1 MSIQSNSRRRRVGW
15 QRAALGVFAL
25 CLSALAPAG
34 VEAQMPMG
42 GRPDPKQMSGL
53 SRVDPQVAP
62 GTITVR
68 CLLGSFDQPAV
79 GFEVL
84 LEVRSADG
92 EIVEE
97 HTETTVAQGR
107 ATFTGLE
114 KFFGGTAIARVTFD
128 GQEVRSQPIP
138 VAPSAGSRV
147 MLVKGAVSVPAAP
160 TADPHSG
167 GSNLPQ
173 PGEAFPSDRFP
184 AGTVVVG
191 VLDLRQRKPVT
202 GVEVFLHGTLPSPK
216 GEGDGETADG
226 TPEVEGTEAEK
237 ADAEK
242 AAEKG
247 TEKPG
252 NSEAANEEDVAAPDS
267 LRATLERQQTIQAD
281 GRAIFPNMLGEG
293 IPAGTTWVAEVTLPG
308 ESEPLKSKPF
318 EVFDSEG
325 TAIYL
330 AIGLDAATAAPGPAK
345 RRPLMPPRRMPTIAK
360 GVVRVAVLDANDQP
374 LPDQPVQIIRED
386 VTGGREAVE
395 ANTDATGIS
404 RIGVEVSGDS
414 LYYAQ
419 AVYGGAPFRSTRFD
433 MNDAA
438 GVGLELRVFE
448 TTADISKVQGE
459 VQFVFVPREN

>member
-1 MSIQSNSRRRRVGW
+1 MNIQSNSRRRRVGW

-25 CLSALAPAG
+25 CLSSLAPAG
-34 VEAQMPMG
+34 VDAQMPMG

-97 HTETTVAQGR
+97 HTETTIAQGR

-147 MLVKGAVSVPAAP
+147 MLVKGAVSAPAAP

-202 GVEVFLHGTLPSPK
+202 GVEVFLHGTPPSPE
-216 GEGDGETADG
+216 GAGDGETPEG
-226 TPEVEGTEAEK
+226 TPEVEGTKPDPSGPE
-237 ADAEK
+237 
-242 AAEKG
+242 AEKG

-252 NSEAANEEDVAAPDS
+252 TEKAGAEKGTEKPGTSQAANQEDVAAPGS
-267 LRATLERQQTIQAD
+267 PQATLERQQTIQAD
-281 GRAIFPNMLGEG
+281 GRAIFPNMLGEE

-330 AIGLDAATAAPGPAK
+330 AIGMEAATAAPGPTK

-395 ANTDATGIS
+395 ANTDATGIT

-419 AVYGGAPFRSTRFD
+419 AVYSGAPFRSTRFD

-438 GVGLELRVFE
+438 GVG
-448 TTADISKVQGE
+448 
-459 VQFVFVPREN
+459 